1 MSHTL
6 VNVKGSARVYSWP
19 DLLTFARIGR
29 SPRPRWN
36 ISGIEVHGDD
46 KKRANGK
53 FTCRALFL
61 YILTI
66 IGNEIDSGQNK
77 IIL

>member
-1 MSHTL
+1 MSHAL

-53 FTCRALFL
+53 
-61 YILTI
+61 
-66 IGNEIDSGQNK
+66 
-77 IIL
+77 